1 MSGLRTVVT
10 LAYRLEDLS
19 VDELSRVAEL
29 EGNYSDLDLGMVD
42 AAVIVMCERL
52 GERKVAT
59 LDQRH
64 FRAVRPKH
72 RDQLPLPPV

>member
-1 MSGLRTVVT
+1 
-10 LAYRLEDLS
+10 
-19 VDELSRVAEL
+19 
-29 EGNYSDLDLGMVD
+29 MVD

-72 RDQLPLPPV
+72 CDHLQLLPV